1 MHQVKLLADTAQD
14 VIRVSLTLSWVAKML
29 ELNAGIAGAVGGPSP
44 NILSN
49 ISAHSCDQVSFECRT
64 QAEFVSQP
72 QIQQR
77 CLLMHTST
85 IMIPFYLGFSGLFAA
100 EQKKGE
106 SRG

>member
-100 EQKKGE
+100 E
-106 SRG
+106 